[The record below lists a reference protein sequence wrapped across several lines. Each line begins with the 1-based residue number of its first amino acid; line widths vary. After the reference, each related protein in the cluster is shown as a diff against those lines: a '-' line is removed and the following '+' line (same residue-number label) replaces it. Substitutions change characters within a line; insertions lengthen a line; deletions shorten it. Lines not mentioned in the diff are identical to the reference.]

1 MECVYLNY
9 LPTTKEYFY
18 KATENCLVNLHIANT
33 HSGSLTAVIALNVN
47 GGSAIPIFEKSMTTG
62 ETYTLTDIAL
72 NAGMA
77 IGGQAGTANLVSIK
91 LDKQWK

>member
-1 MECVYLNY
+1 MKCVYLNY

-18 KATENCLVNLHIANT
+18 KATEDCLVNLHVANT
-33 HSGSLTAVIALNVN
+33 YSGSLSVVIALNVN
-47 GGSAIPIFEKSMTTG
+47 GGSSVAIFEKSMATG

-72 NAGMA
+72 NEGMA

-91 LDKQWK
+91 LDKQ

>member
-1 MECVYLNY
+1 MECIYLNY

-33 HSGSLTAVIALNVN
+33 HSGSLTVIVALNVN
-47 GGSAIPIFEKSMTTG
+47 GGSSVAIFEKSMTAG
-62 ETYTLTDIAL
+62 ETLDLNDIAL
-72 NAGMA
+72 NEGMA

-91 LDKQWK
+91 LDKQ